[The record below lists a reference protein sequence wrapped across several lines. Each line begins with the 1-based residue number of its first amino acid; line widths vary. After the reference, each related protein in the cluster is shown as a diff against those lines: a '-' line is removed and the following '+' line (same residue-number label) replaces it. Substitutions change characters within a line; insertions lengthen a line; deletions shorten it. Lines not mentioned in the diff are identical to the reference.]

1 MSEVK
6 LNTFQVGD
14 DTYEVA
20 KFNEDAKRS
29 FVLLIEVNKERAAL
43 NLKSEVLSMAAQGY
57 TSVISNQLSEDMK
70 VSSKETEKIQ

>member
-6 LNTFQVGD
+6 SNTFQLGD

-43 NLKSEVLSMAAQGY
+43 NLKLEVLSMAVQGY
-57 TSVISNQLSEDMK
+57 TSIISNQLTEDMK
-70 VSSKETEKIQ
+70 VSSEEVEEVQ